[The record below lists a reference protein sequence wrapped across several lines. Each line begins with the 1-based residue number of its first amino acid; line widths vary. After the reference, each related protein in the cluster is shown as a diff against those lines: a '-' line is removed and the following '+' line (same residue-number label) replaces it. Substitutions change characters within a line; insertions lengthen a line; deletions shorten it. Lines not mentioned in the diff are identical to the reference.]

1 MKKGL
6 VTIILS
12 ITLLLHL
19 TACSS
24 QDADINNIAK
34 GENTGDEYN
43 VGSSNAVKEDV
54 EEDVEESLYDYSDV
68 EPLLSPYETISQN
81 EIIWCLAYTDHVL
94 LKTDLSGK
102 IYDSYE
108 REDATDAKAVLSEN
122 RILFK
127 NNDDYY
133 IYDFEMNMDVT
144 EEYTGGDK
152 EICYANSECIL
163 LSKVEETYNSQ
174 DIYMYIL
181 DNEGKEM
188 MSFSTNDM
196 SEKYN
201 VEWERNWEY
210 GSCGSHIYYIKIDA
224 NGSNCCFI
232 DLERKKVYIVSDLPL
247 SNSGNIFSDGE
258 YIIDNQPHHGNVSI
272 NCNTEQVSDLD
283 RFAIGIKG
291 LSEGKVFCSDGYEV
305 SKFLNIDGS
314 VAIELNYENTSVTDA
329 SQFEN
334 GHAMLEFNKKFTT
347 VIDTEGNFLFEPV
360 EGTIYKLLNINGT
373 NVYIIYKDGSYYFL
387 DEKSGEIESFSS
399 SDSSIYILTDTE
411 EKSLVLFD
419 GIEFS
424 VIPVK

>member
-1 MKKGL
+1 MKRGL
-6 VTIILS
+6 VTIVLS
-12 ITLLLHL
+12 IVLFLHL

-24 QDADINNIAK
+24 QDADINNIA
-34 GENTGDEYN
+34 EAEDTGDEYN
-43 VGSSNAVKEDV
+43 VESSNDV
-54 EEDVEESLYDYSDV
+54 EEEIEESLYDYSGV
-68 EPLLSPYETISQN
+68 ETLLSPYETISQN
-81 EIIWCLAYTDHVL
+81 EIIWCLAYADHVL
-94 LKTDLSGK
+94 LKTDLSGR

-108 REDATDAKAVLSEN
+108 REDATDAEAVLSEN

-127 NNDDYY
+127 NSDDDYY
-133 IYDFEMNMDVT
+133 IYDFEMNRDVT

-152 EICYANSECIL
+152 EICYANSECVF

-201 VEWERNWEY
+201 VEWERNWGY
-210 GSCGSHIYYIKIDA
+210 GSCGSHIYYIKTDA

-232 DLERKKVYIVSDLPL
+232 DLGRKKVYIVSDLPL
-247 SNSGNIFSDGE
+247 SNSGAIFSDGE
-258 YIIDNQPHHGNVSI
+258 YIIDNQPHQGNVSI
-272 NCNTEQVSDLD
+272 NCDTEQVSDLD
-283 RFAIGIKG
+283 RFAIRIGG
-291 LSEGKVFCSDGYEV
+291 LSEGRVFCSDGNEV
-305 SKFLNIDGS
+305 GKFLNVDGS
-314 VAIELNYENTSVTDA
+314 VAIELNYENTSVTGA

-373 NVYIIYKDGSYYFL
+373 NVYIIYKDDSYYFL
-387 DEKSGEIESFSS
+387 DEKSGQMELLSN
-399 SDSSIYILTDTE
+399 SDSSIYMLTETE
-411 EKSLVLFD
+411 EKSLVSFD
-419 GIEFS
+419 GVGFS